1 MRICG
6 REQRGSIPKR
16 RTARGRRLVFISF
29 ADGALSVSFAPA
41 AGAAGDR
48 PRPAPEQLWRSYPL
62 NSARTSDSKPAS
74 SPTQPRRESQAP
86 ASAGSSQTT
95 LWLAVAAALVA
106 AFAAAATLAVIVT
119 RRVTVLEGRLPDWRP
134 RRPSTELKRT
144 WLGLVDGGR
153 SFGAFLREEVGSI
166 AGPRVEFATPAGPDS
181 SGGRV
186 RRGEGDPKAQRAA
199 VKRLKEKRRTADRDE
214 VDLLKAKLG
223 GTAQRQPV
231 ALRPRRPQIH
241 AVAPTAQRCRI
252 EWWRGYLKSEFYA
265 QETWPDASIVV
276 RSASFRW
283 SKPTPPP
290 ETLPHVAR
298 AHAELVAQLEA
309 AGWEVSGQGEH
320 WYALELQRR
329 PVRAAD
335 AEREP

>member
-6 REQRGSIPKR
+6 TEQRGSIPAR
-16 RTARGRRLVFISF
+16 RRARGRRLVIIGF
-29 ADGALSVSFAPA
+29 AVVALTVSFAPA
-41 AGAAGDR
+41 AAAGDR
-48 PRPAPEQLWRSYPL
+48 PPPAPEQLWRSYPL
-62 NSARTSDSKPAS
+62 DSARTFDSKPAS
-74 SPTQPRRESQAP
+74 SPAQARRESQAP

-106 AFAAAATLAVIVT
+106 LLVAAATVAVIGA
-119 RRVTVLEGRLPDWRP
+119 RRVTVLEGRMPDWHP
-134 RRPSTELKRT
+134 RLPSTELKRT
-144 WLGLVDGGR
+144 WFGLVEGVR
-153 SFGAFLREEVGSI
+153 SFGASLREEVGSI
-166 AGPRVEFATPAGPDS
+166 AGPRVEFATSAGPDS
-181 SGGRV
+181 SGS
-186 RRGEGDPKAQRAA
+186 RGQGDPKAQRAA

-223 GTAQRQPV
+223 GAAQRQQPV

-241 AVAPTAQRCRI
+241 AVAPTPQRCRI

-265 QETWPDASIVV
+265 QEVWPDASILVT
-276 RSASFRW
+276 SPSFRW

-290 ETLPHVAR
+290 ETLAHIAR

-309 AGWEVSGQGEH
+309 AGWEVSGRGEH